1 MKIIEVK
8 THPKYLTAAIRG
20 EKTFTVRKNDR
31 EYEVGGELN

>member
-8 THPKYLTAAIRG
+8 THSKYLEAAIRG

-31 EYEVGGELN
+31 LRWQD